1 MNRQVAS
8 TIVNGQPFVGGMRIM
23 DSSSEEILQRILS
36 VYDGNENREVQ
47 GNDTMISDEYQSS
60 LSHEFEKLMQMLKG

>member
-23 DSSSEEILQRILS
+23 DSSSEEILQCILS

>member
-1 MNRQVAS
+1 
-8 TIVNGQPFVGGMRIM
+8 M
-23 DSSSEEILQRILS
+23 DSSSEEILQCILS